1 MKPLLNT
8 VFIIQISLP
17 VIPKPK
23 NLTNFWK
30 PVIEGKTFYLFSI
43 LCAPLNFMDAAL
55 NVDDMICVCSNNTY
69 SLDDF
74 FHKSNSILAL

>member
-1 MKPLLNT
+1 
-8 VFIIQISLP
+8 
-17 VIPKPK
+17 
-23 NLTNFWK
+23 
-30 PVIEGKTFYLFSI
+30 
-43 LCAPLNFMDAAL
+43 MDAAL